1 MANDKVDENRI
12 LADGLFHGC
21 LSVVTVMAALLITLL
36 LCLLTSCKSG
46 KEVTSDHLHYDSI
59 YSAISRLSDR
69 HDSVVYQERIVVQPH
84 IIHAG
89 DTTIVKM
96 DTTIVRNTTR
106 NVYSTVNNSTVQGR
120 IVRDTAYIERKVPV
134 KASAIKAEPSHK
146 WRTWWLGVIVGVLL
160 AVVVKYRKKI
170 MNFII
175 RKC

>member
-1 MANDKVDENRI
+1 MDYDKVDEGRI

-46 KEVTSDHLHYDSI
+46 KEMTGDHLRYDSV
-59 YSAISRLSDR
+59 YSAISRLTDR
-69 HDSVVYQERIVVQPH
+69 HDSVVYQERVVVQPH
-84 IIHAG
+84 IIRVG

-106 NVYSTVNNSTVQGR
+106 NVYSTISNSTDQGR
-120 IVRDTAYIERKVPV
+120 IVRDTAYVERKVPV
-134 KASAIKAEPSHK
+134 KASAAKAEPTHK
-146 WRTWWLGVIVGVLL
+146 WRAWWLGVIVGVLL
-160 AVVVKYRKKI
+160 AVAVKYRKKI
-170 MNFII
+170 FNVIA